1 MTVTVTTPTL
11 TALMLI
17 TFPASERVS
26 GAVIQETSL
35 VTVEQWRRTVTAPT
49 LHYTT
54 LTLHYTTLTQLS
66 CVATRGANSDEWAW
80 EPSPLTHSLT
90 RSQETQLAHIRILF
104 QSKFK
109 LNRRIGAHLMLC
121 NGTLYPRP
129 IAL

>member
-17 TFPASERVS
+17 TFPASERLS

-49 LHYTT
+49 LHYT
-54 LTLHYTTLTQLS
+54 HTTLTQLS

-90 RSQETQLAHIRILF
+90 RSGNSTRSHSHTLPIQIQTEQ
-104 QSKFK
+104 K
-109 LNRRIGAHLMLC
+109 NR
-121 NGTLYPRP
+121 GTPH
-129 IAL
+129 AL

>member
-1 MTVTVTTPTL
+1 MTATVTTP

-90 RSQETQLAHIRILF
+90 RSGNSTRSHLLRILF

>member
-17 TFPASERVS
+17 TFPASELVS

-49 LHYTT
+49 LHS
-54 LTLHYTTLTQLS
+54 H
-66 CVATRGANSDEWAW
+66 NSLVLLLE
-80 EPSPLTHSLT
+80 EQIVMSGHGSLLHSLIH
-90 RSQETQLAHIRILF
+90 SLAQETQLAHIRILF

>member
-54 LTLHYTTLTQLS
+54 LTLHS
-66 CVATRGANSDEWAW
+66 HNSLVLLLE
-80 EPSPLTHSLT
+80 EQIVMSGHGSLLHSLIH
-90 RSQETQLAHIRILF
+90 SLAQETQLAHIRILF